1 MSGTSLDGVDL
12 AYCVFKTG
20 NADSVNKL
28 NDFKKEDRQDSTTD
42 DKNWS
47 YEVRKATTIPY
58 PEALK
63 QKLAQA
69 MSLSGY
75 ELALLHNE
83 LGRYIGTQ
91 VNEFMADFAE
101 EVELIASHGHTVF
114 HRPDLGMTLQIGSGA
129 DIAAICGKPTVCDFR
144 TLDVTLGGQ
153 GAPLV
158 PIGDE
163 LLFGQYD
170 ICLNLGGISNLSY
183 CENGQRKAYDI
194 SPCNIVLNQ
203 LARQMGKEYDSDG
216 IIAKNGRI
224 NMPLLEKL
232 NQLEYYQ
239 QTGTKSLGR
248 EWIDS
253 QFFPL
258 LKRCQF
264 SIPDQMRTVCEHIAE
279 QIANACNSTGIKNCD
294 SNGDTGNCERESCN
308 TIMGRTL
315 LITGGGAHNTFL
327 IDLIRQKFNGQVIIP
342 DDRTID
348 FKEAIIFA
356 FLGMLRANGLPNCL
370 ASVTGARHNSCGGAI
385 YIASDCVPQLQKL
398 NVSDCVSQ
406 SQEPNVSDCRTQSQ
420 NTEQDNYIYP
430 YFDLQDVEHLHQ
442 ASKLPHWHQDNK
454 YVFITFRLFDSIPQK
469 KLKEL
474 REEKDHWMKLHPKP
488 WNEEERKEYIKRFA
502 SKIDKWLDNGYG
514 KCLLKRPENRK
525 IVEDALFYYNRT
537 KYHLKAYVVMPNHVH
552 ILLQLFE
559 NQEMEAFMKSIK
571 SYTAKKINQTE
582 HRTGKVWQTESYDH
596 LVRNEDNYKH
606 ILKYIQANDK
616 DLAWIEDDCIP

>member
-12 AYCVFKTG
+12 VYCVFKTG

-28 NDFKKEDRQDSTTD
+28 NDFKKEERQDSTTGD
-42 DKNWS
+42 RNWS
-47 YEVRKATTIPY
+47 YEVLKATTIPY

-129 DIAAICGKPTVCDFR
+129 DIAASCGKPTVCDFR
-144 TLDVTLGGQ
+144 TLDVALGGQ

-183 CENGQRKAYDI
+183 RENGLRKAYDI

-203 LARQMGKEYDSDG
+203 LARQMGKEYDADG

-248 EWIDS
+248 EWIDTT
-253 QFFPL
+253 FFPIL
-258 LKRCQF
+258 EQCQL
-264 SIPDQMRTVCEHIAE
+264 SIPDQMRTVCEHIAF
-279 QIANACNSTGIKNCD
+279 QIAEACNSAGGK
-294 SNGDTGNCERESCN
+294 
-308 TIMGRTL
+308 TL

-327 IDLIRQKFNGQVIIP
+327 IDLIRQKFHGQVIIP
-342 DDRTID
+342 DDNTID

-356 FLGMLRANGLPNCL
+356 FLGMLRANDLPNCL
-370 ASVTGARHNSCGGAI
+370 ASVTGARRNSCGGGI
-385 YIASDCVPQLQKL
+385 YGV
-398 NVSDCVSQ
+398 
-406 SQEPNVSDCRTQSQ
+406 
-420 NTEQDNYIYP
+420 DN
-430 YFDLQDVEHLHQ
+430 
-442 ASKLPHWHQDNK
+442 
-454 YVFITFRLFDSIPQK
+454 
-469 KLKEL
+469 
-474 REEKDHWMKLHPKP
+474 
-488 WNEEERKEYIKRFA
+488 
-502 SKIDKWLDNGYG
+502 
-514 KCLLKRPENRK
+514 
-525 IVEDALFYYNRT
+525 
-537 KYHLKAYVVMPNHVH
+537 
-552 ILLQLFE
+552 
-559 NQEMEAFMKSIK
+559 
-571 SYTAKKINQTE
+571 
-582 HRTGKVWQTESYDH
+582 
-596 LVRNEDNYKH
+596 
-606 ILKYIQANDK
+606 
-616 DLAWIEDDCIP
+616 

>member
-1 MSGTSLDGVDL
+1 MALSSLKYHNVIGIMSGTSLDGLDL
-12 AYCVFKTG
+12 AYCVFGEERDKVYKDLKNNDKEERKSPSYSSG
-20 NADSVNKL
+20 NSCW
-28 NDFKKEDRQDSTTD
+28 E
-42 DKNWS
+42 
-47 YEVRKATTIPY
+47 YEVRKAVTVPY
-58 PEALK
+58 PKELS
-63 QKLAQA
+63 QNLAQA
-69 MSLSGY
+69 MNLSGY
-75 ELALLHNE
+75 ELAQLHNE
-83 LGRYIGTQ
+83 LGRYIGMQ

-129 DIAAICGKPTVCDFR
+129 DIAAICGKPVVCDFR
-144 TLDVTLGGQ
+144 TTDVALGGQ

-163 LLFGQYD
+163 LLYGQYD

-183 CENGQRKAYDI
+183 RHNGKRKAYDI

-203 LARQMGKEYDSDG
+203 LARQMGKAYDADG
-216 IIAKNGRI
+216 EIARSGNI
-224 NMPLLEKL
+224 DAILLEQI
-232 NQLEYYQ
+232 NQLDYYKQ
-239 QTGTKSLGR
+239 PGTKSLGR

-258 LKRCQF
+258 LRRCQL

-279 QIANACNSTGIKNCD
+279 QIANACNSTGGKN
-294 SNGDTGNCERESCN
+294 
-308 TIMGRTL
+308 L

-327 IDLIRQKFNGQVIIP
+327 IDLIRQKFDGQVIIP
-342 DDRTID
+342 DNKTID

-356 FLGMLRANGLPNCL
+356 FLGFLRANGLPNCL
-370 ASVTGARHNSCGGAI
+370 ASVTGAQRDSCGGALYNI
-385 YIASDCVPQLQKL
+385 SDCVPLPDDVSDCVPQSD
-398 NVSDCVSQ
+398 NVSDCVPQ
-406 SQEPNVSDCRTQSQ
+406 SQDKK
-420 NTEQDNYIYP
+420 QDNYIYP
-430 YFDLQDVEHLHQ
+430 YFDIQDVEHLHR

-469 KLKEL
+469 KIKEL
-474 REEKDHWMKLHPKP
+474 REEKEYWMKLHPIP

-514 KCLLKRPENRK
+514 KCFLKRPENRK
-525 IVEDALFYYNRT
+525 IVEDALFFYNGT
-537 KYHLKAYVVMPNHVH
+537 KYHLKAFVVMPNHVH

-559 NQEMEAFMKSIK
+559 NQEMETFVKSIK
-571 SYTAKKINQTE
+571 GYTAKKINQTE

-606 ILKYIQANDK
+606 ILKYIQANNK
-616 DLAWIEDDCIP
+616 DLAWIEDDYLP

>member
-203 LARQMGKEYDSDG
+203 LARQMGKEYDADG

-248 EWIDS
+248 EWIDTT
-253 QFFPL
+253 FFPIL
-258 LKRCQF
+258 EQCQL
-264 SIPDQMRTVCEHIAE
+264 SIPDQMRTVCEHIAF
-279 QIANACNSTGIKNCD
+279 QIAEACNSAGGK
-294 SNGDTGNCERESCN
+294 
-308 TIMGRTL
+308 TL

-327 IDLIRQKFNGQVIIP
+327 IDLIRQKFHGQVIIP
-342 DDRTID
+342 DDNTID

-370 ASVTGARHNSCGGAI
+370 ASVTGAKRDSCGGGI
-385 YIASDCVPQLQKL
+385 YGV
-398 NVSDCVSQ
+398 
-406 SQEPNVSDCRTQSQ
+406 
-420 NTEQDNYIYP
+420 DN
-430 YFDLQDVEHLHQ
+430 
-442 ASKLPHWHQDNK
+442 
-454 YVFITFRLFDSIPQK
+454 
-469 KLKEL
+469 
-474 REEKDHWMKLHPKP
+474 
-488 WNEEERKEYIKRFA
+488 
-502 SKIDKWLDNGYG
+502 
-514 KCLLKRPENRK
+514 
-525 IVEDALFYYNRT
+525 
-537 KYHLKAYVVMPNHVH
+537 
-552 ILLQLFE
+552 
-559 NQEMEAFMKSIK
+559 
-571 SYTAKKINQTE
+571 
-582 HRTGKVWQTESYDH
+582 
-596 LVRNEDNYKH
+596 
-606 ILKYIQANDK
+606 
-616 DLAWIEDDCIP
+616 